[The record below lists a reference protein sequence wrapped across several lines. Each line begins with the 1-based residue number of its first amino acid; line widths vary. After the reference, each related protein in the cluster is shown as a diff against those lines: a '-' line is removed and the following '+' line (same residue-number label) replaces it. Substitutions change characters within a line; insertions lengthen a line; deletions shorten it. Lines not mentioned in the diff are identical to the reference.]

1 MNASALIVFGL
12 CLAMILLG
20 IMVFRHSRRDRP
32 MGAIAI
38 ALGVIGL
45 IAYLTAE
52 EGSPPPPVATPTSS
66 VSGSPANA
74 SPEP

>member
-1 MNASALIVFGL
+1 MSATDLIVYGM

-20 IMVFRHSRRDRP
+20 IVVFRHSRRDRP
-32 MGAIAI
+32 MGAIAM
-38 ALGVIGL
+38 ALGLIGI

-52 EGSPPPPVATPTSS
+52 EGAQPPSLTTPTSS
-66 VSGSPANA
+66 VSGIPADA

>member
-1 MNASALIVFGL
+1 MSATDLIVFGM

-20 IMVFRHSRRDRP
+20 IVVFRHSRRDRP
-32 MGAIAI
+32 MGAIAM
-38 ALGVIGL
+38 ALGLIGI

-52 EGSPPPPVATPTSS
+52 EGAQPPSLTTPTSS
-66 VSGSPANA
+66 VSGAPADA